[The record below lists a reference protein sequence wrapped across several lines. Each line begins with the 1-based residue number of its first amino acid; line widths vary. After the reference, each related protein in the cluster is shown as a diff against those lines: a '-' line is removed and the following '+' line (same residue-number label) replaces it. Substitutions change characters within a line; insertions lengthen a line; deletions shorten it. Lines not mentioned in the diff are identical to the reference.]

1 MKTIKATK
9 LREVLSSKGV
19 DEGFI
24 DRIFHRIQKA
34 KTDSKLK
41 QIEKDIEASKQKV
54 KDMSKEQEK
63 ILIKHMVLWIKFLLE

>member
-24 DRIFHRIQKA
+24 DRIFNRLQKA
-34 KTDSKLK
+34 KTELNLNRLKRILKNLNKKSK
-41 QIEKDIEASKQKV
+41 ID
-54 KDMSKEQEK
+54 KEQKE
-63 ILIKHMVLWIKFLLE
+63 I